1 MRLLTPT
8 PSAGLRESSR
18 LRDSRD
24 PTTPDFNLKRSSCK
38 RTPPF
43 QGGSPCGC
51 GQALRASR
59 DHGPGAVRNAGR
71 RRQAGNASGPEPE
84 EATPAAAATGT
95 GAVGERPSRRSLPA
109 RPGAPR
115 RLRTAAPRGRS
126 HPRACAVACLGG
138 AVAAMLNPPGR
149 GGRLAGLR
157 RRPEPRNA
165 GPGPRGPG
173 RPAHRP
179 RGTFGSLALEAAGTG
194 GGGGTRDQGQPIR
207 ALLTWRLRGPDA
219 PHPRRPGEGGAG
231 GDAPSPNA
239 ASASGG
245 VDTPDPALPPAGTT
259 RATLSGPPPPPPPR
273 LRDPGSPPGRERPAP
288 PAAAHGGRGMAACT
302 GSRCL
307 QAREDSAGPGE
318 TAPAVRP
325 ASTPRRGPSARHG
338 GPPRLYA
345 ALSCRVTGAPDLEC
359 VTSSRKRTNGE
370 SSREEAV
377 LPPSLGCRTRVSERG
392 RAEGAGAAASPVA
405 RMSGEAPPP
414 RLYIKRW
421 RGARRRH
428 FALEWSSL

>member
-1 MRLLTPT
+1 
-8 PSAGLRESSR
+8 
-18 LRDSRD
+18 
-24 PTTPDFNLKRSSCK
+24 
-38 RTPPF
+38 
-43 QGGSPCGC
+43 
-51 GQALRASR
+51 
-59 DHGPGAVRNAGR
+59 
-71 RRQAGNASGPEPE
+71 
-84 EATPAAAATGT
+84 
-95 GAVGERPSRRSLPA
+95 
-109 RPGAPR
+109 
-115 RLRTAAPRGRS
+115 
-126 HPRACAVACLGG
+126 
-138 AVAAMLNPPGR
+138 
-149 GGRLAGLR
+149 
-157 RRPEPRNA
+157 
-165 GPGPRGPG
+165 
-173 RPAHRP
+173 
-179 RGTFGSLALEAAGTG
+179 
-194 GGGGTRDQGQPIR
+194 
-207 ALLTWRLRGPDA
+207 
-219 PHPRRPGEGGAG
+219 
-231 GDAPSPNA
+231 
-239 ASASGG
+239 
-245 VDTPDPALPPAGTT
+245 
-259 RATLSGPPPPPPPR
+259 
-273 LRDPGSPPGRERPAP
+273 
-288 PAAAHGGRGMAACT
+288 MAACT